1 MEFLREFPRELT
13 DIELDE
19 VSGGAASAASTTGGN
34 VAFALSSAGPAQVTV
49 TGIAATAS
57 FGPFAVAFAF

>member
-1 MEFLREFPRELT
+1 MKFLREFPRELT

-19 VSGGAASAASTTGGN
+19 VSGGAASAASTSTGS
-34 VAFALSSAGPAQVTV
+34 VAFALSSSGPTQITI

-57 FGPFAVAFAF
+57 AGPFAVAFAF

>member
-1 MEFLREFPRELT
+1 MESLREFPRELT

-34 VAFALSSAGPAQVTV
+34 VAFALSSTTAQITLTTV
-49 TGIAATAS
+49 AQTAS
-57 FGPFAVAFAF
+57 IGPFAVAFAG

>member
-1 MEFLREFPRELT
+1 MKFLREFPRELT

-19 VSGGAASAASTTGGN
+19 VSGGAASAASSTGGN
-34 VAFALSSAGPAQVTV
+34 VAFALSSDVAQVTI

-57 FGPFAVAFAF
+57 IGPFAVAFAG

>member
-34 VAFALSSAGPAQVTV
+34 VAFALSSTTAQVTV
-49 TGIAATAS
+49 TGIAAIAS
-57 FGPFAVAFAF
+57 VGPFAVAFAG